1 MNFLVHF
8 FLADKVGGSFTGQLL
23 GDFIKGRAF
32 DSFDQHIRSNIIMHR
47 KIDSFSDAHPI
58 TKNSR
63 NRFGSRRRRFA
74 GVIVD
79 ICYDH
84 FLAKHWSRYTVL
96 PLKQFAKQVYA
107 DLNENAG
114 ILPEDARFMVCRMA
128 DMDWLSSYASL
139 NHVAIALDRIAA
151 RLTNGHLFK
160 GAIEEISKNY
170 SGLKSDFFSFFP
182 DLLAF
187 SENYV
192 LLNERISYGNV

>member
-32 DSFDQHIRSNIIMHR
+32 DVFDQQIRSDIIMHR

-84 FLAKHWSRYTVL
+84 FLAKHWSRYGAL
-96 PLKQFAKQVYA
+96 PLKQFSRQVYA
-107 DLNENAG
+107 DLNDNVG
-114 ILPEDARFMVCRMA
+114 ILPENARVVVSRMA
-128 DMDWLSSYASL
+128 AMDWLGGYASL
-139 NHVAIALDRIAA
+139 NHVANALDRIAG
-151 RLTNGHLFK
+151 RLNNGQVFK
-160 GAIEEISKNY
+160 GAIDEISKNY

-192 LLNERISYGNV
+192 LQNERTTDGNV